1 MDVVETGFADMRQ
14 GFSDIEE
21 SMESIEL
28 WFTSVAEEAAGAS
41 QAGSKAFRRTGADYS
56 GDLFAIEMK
65 SP

>member
-1 MDVVETGFADMRQ
+1 MRQ

-28 WFTSVAEEAAGAS
+28 WFTSVAEEAGAR

-56 GDLFAIEMK
+56 ADLFVIEMK

>member
-1 MDVVETGFADMRQ
+1 MRQ
-14 GFSDIEE
+14 GFTDIEESME

-28 WFTSVAEEAAGAS
+28 WFTSVAEEAAGAR

-56 GDLFAIEMK
+56 ADLFVIELK